1 MAFSRVC
8 FLPNDSLLPC
18 WEPHG
23 KRSPKP
29 SASDV
34 EAATKC
40 LELPVTPDQLRAA
53 LHRLGLLEP
62 PSLAAEFFNVDVR
75 TVQRWL
81 VGRPGVPWMAVV
93 LLRIMIRSNISA
105 EEATRVAA
113 GF

>member
-62 PSLAAEFFNVDVR
+62 PSLAAHP
-75 TVQRWL
+75 Q
-81 VGRPGVPWMAVV
+81 
-93 LLRIMIRSNISA
+93 LL
-105 EEATRVAA
+105 A
-113 GF
+113 GAPALQLGPDGFE